1 MQGWRG
7 WVVLF
12 SILISGF
19 ISPAIAGVFNYY
31 DVMIGGRSAQMGGAY
46 TGVAE
51 DGTAAYFNPA
61 GLGQITTPSFSIS
74 ANGLDIQ
81 TYTLRHR
88 LLGEDITYRSN
99 AFYPS
104 AWSIV
109 RSREDYRFAFSA
121 IVPSNIDVISTT
133 NFRDVILVGQPFNV
147 GLIDA
152 RIKDRVYLIGP
163 SIAYRIKPTFMVG
176 ATLYYWYGEALSDT
190 ALFFGGD
197 SGQSQLG
204 QFKRTS
210 ITTHGLLG
218 QVGLLARP
226 SERYAV
232 GLLLKAPVALNQTI
246 DSEDQVYSFDATSG
260 IFSNSFSQSE
270 TSRSSRRP
278 PGGTLGLAL
287 RPSVGR
293 TLSIDVSYNDG
304 ARYSVTSRDIE
315 IRPVWNAAVGFEQM
329 ILSKFAARFGLYTNR
344 SAAPPLNHDP
354 TVQDDRVDSYGTTF
368 GFGYIDELSTF
379 DAGVRYALGRGE
391 TKDATTGD
399 HFDVESQVITLFVAG
414 SILF

>member
-7 WVVLF
+7 WAVLF
-12 SILISGF
+12 SIFTFGF

-46 TGVAE
+46 AGIAD
-51 DGTAAYFNPA
+51 DGAATYFNPA

-88 LLGEDITYRSN
+88 LFGEDLTYRSN

-109 RSREDYRFAFSA
+109 RSLGDYRFAFSA
-121 IVPSNIDVISTT
+121 MVPSNIDVISTT
-133 NFRDVILVGQPFNV
+133 NFRDVVLAGRSFSV

-163 SIAYRIKPTFMVG
+163 SVAYRIKPTLMVG
-176 ATLYYWYGEALSDT
+176 ATLYYWYGEALSET
-190 ALFFGGD
+190 TLFFGGD
-197 SGQSQLG
+197 SGQSQIG

-210 ITTHGLLG
+210 ITTQGLLG

-232 GLLLKAPVALNQTI
+232 GLLLRAPVALNQTI
-246 DSEDQVYSFDATSG
+246 DIEDQIYSFDATSG
-260 IFSNSFSQSE
+260 QFSNSFSQNE
-270 TSRSSRRP
+270 TTRSARRP
-278 PGGTLGLAL
+278 PGATLGLAVH
-287 RPSVGR
+287 PTVGR
-293 TLSIDVSYNDG
+293 TLSVDFSYYDR
-304 ARYSVTSRDIE
+304 ARYSVSSRRID
-315 IRPVWNAAVGFEQM
+315 IRPVWNAAFGFEQM
-329 ILSKFAARFGLYTNR
+329 ILPKFAARFGLYTNR
-344 SAAPPLNHDP
+344 SAAPRLNDAP
-354 TVQDDRVDSYGTTF
+354 EVQDDRVDSYGTTF
-368 GFGYIDELSTF
+368 GFGYIDSLSTF
-379 DAGVRYALGRGE
+379 DVGLRYALGKGK
-391 TKDATTGD
+391 TKDASTGE
-399 HFDVESQVITLFVAG
+399 HFDVESQVTTLFVSG